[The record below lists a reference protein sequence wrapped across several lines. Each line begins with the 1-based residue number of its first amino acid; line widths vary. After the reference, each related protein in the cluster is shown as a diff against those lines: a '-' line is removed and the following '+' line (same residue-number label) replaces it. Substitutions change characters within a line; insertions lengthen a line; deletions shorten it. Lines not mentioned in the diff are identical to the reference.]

1 MNIVLSL
8 HSLTLRFVT
17 IRDRV
22 AQWKLA
28 LRYALPTGRTM
39 LAPRG
44 GPEREE
50 KGPLFF
56 VNES

>member
-28 LRYALPTGRTM
+28 LRYALTTGRTM

-44 GPEREE
+44 GPRKGRKRSAVFRE
-50 KGPLFF
+50 
-56 VNES
+56 